1 MASKHI
7 IAVLHPQYW
16 GIWEDVNISHSKRF
30 LGFYKVYIQLK
41 FEGYSA
47 LARTHTLSLKK
58 RYFPLIWFVFNQ
70 LKRFCPSRLRG
81 ADVVNGN
88 KFLCKIHAPDS
99 YKITI
104 FSNKTSQPINKGPL
118 NHSSALLVIIYPGP
132 FRGKAWKRDRKI
144 ERKSSFRGQTGC
156 QQGTLLSRD

>member
-1 MASKHI
+1 MWILVTVSDFLDSIKYIFNLNSKGIPH
-7 IAVLHPQYW
+7 LH
-16 GIWEDVNISHSKRF
+16 
-30 LGFYKVYIQLK
+30 
-41 FEGYSA
+41 A
-47 LARTHTLSLKK
+47 HTLSLKK
-58 RYFPLIWFVFNQ
+58 RYFPLVWFVFNQ